1 METEMLIAIVIFIVV
16 LVIAWELLRRFSC
29 LNCLVG
35 LVCLGIGVALLF
47 WAGLI
52 SLPLEF

>member
-1 METEMLIAIVIFIVV
+1 MLIAIVICLLG

-35 LVCLGIGVALLF
+35 LVCLGIGLALLF

-52 SLPLEF
+52 SIPMEF

>member
-1 METEMLIAIVIFIVV
+1 MLIPGIICIVV

-35 LVCLGIGVALLF
+35 IICIGIGLALLVYF
-47 WAGLI
+47 GFI
-52 SLPLEF
+52 PMN

>member
-1 METEMLIAIVIFIVV
+1 MLILIVV
-16 LVIAWELLRRFSC
+16 CIAGFVIAWELLRRFSC

-35 LVCLGIGVALLF
+35 LVCLGIGVVLLF

>member
-1 METEMLIAIVIFIVV
+1 MLIAIVIFIVV

-52 SLPLEF
+52 SIPMEF